1 MVQTEDGQRVQDA
14 FPLTTSLWSVLEHF
28 QLMITDPAIIYM
40 RQQIIGEHNLKTTSL
55 KDLGLSQGRV
65 AIRLVSLPSTR
76 EYPME
81 ECPTEEHP
89 IEEHPTEEHPIEEHS
104 IEEHHNSSVHKHSE
118 QVEEVIEKLPSSQT
132 IDCSSASKDDN
143 TSSIMFPVLPFSI
156 FPNNESE
163 TVHEPELVPEIKS
176 EVMSEPMDLERDLR
190 EGNFRNI

>member
-89 IEEHPTEEHPIEEHS
+89 IEEHPTEEHS

-118 QVEEVIEKLPSSQT
+118 QVEEVIQKLPSSQT

-143 TSSIMFPVLPFSI
+143 TSIFPVLPFSI

-190 EGNFRNI
+190 EGNFHNI